1 LTQKARTLHNLCLTF
16 IMKSHKTPHPDGRQ
30 SQVRQP
36 HFWQKRQAKVAFGG
50 AALIAALLVA
60 APVYAQS
67 PQPGDIGAVSKQ
79 LSLAINLLWM
89 MIAAFMVFLMQV
101 GFALVEAG
109 FTRAKNVVHTMMMN
123 LVVFCIA
130 ALGYW
135 AVGFALQFGAINTE
149 WPGVTTPGAVPGPW
163 SHAPITLGDWSG
175 ILQTSLLKYG
185 EQFSFAGGAGFGLS
199 GMTLTAGVLVFFVFQ
214 MVFMD
219 TAATI
224 PTGAMAER
232 LKFSGFCLMA
242 LFISMFLY
250 PIVGSWVWG
259 GGWLQN
265 LGRVTGLGNGLVDFA
280 GSGVV
285 HMVGGS
291 LALAGAIMLGP
302 RRGRFNADGSVN
314 PMPGHNIPLGVVGSI
329 ILVFGWFG
337 FNAGSSY
344 GVTGAFGQLAANAA
358 LNSLLA
364 GAAGGVSGMVISW
377 LASPGRKPDVAF
389 TVNGMLGGL
398 VSVTTACAFVES
410 GAAVLIGIVAGV
422 IVYASTNWLERVGI
436 DDPVGAIPVHLFG
449 GIWGLLAVGVFG
461 AGLSITKGWN
471 GMDRPVTG
479 ILFGNNGQLV
489 MQLIGAASIFAAVFL
504 AGILFFWVLRVSDL
518 LRASEADETVGLDV
532 AEMGTA
538 GYNDEDATTA
548 NQPARNQDSQRA
560 AWSFLTENSRA
571 QLIPPALPMPRS
583 ADAASTRPSTSNGYV
598 PTSMR
603 ARSTEDVPA
612 SGPAMRDV
620 PVDGPGAPIG
630 MSKPVIN
637 EQPTNG
643 RADKNGNGRKSNN
656 KDKKS

>member
-1 LTQKARTLHNLCLTF
+1 MKAHPP
-16 IMKSHKTPHPDGRQ
+16 HTPNGRQ
-30 SQVRQP
+30 PGTGRT
-36 HFWQKRQAKVAFGG
+36 RRNTYIIGG
-50 AALIAALLVA
+50 AALIAALCMA
-60 APVYAQS
+60 APAYAQS
-67 PQPGDIGAVSKQ
+67 PQPTDAATVSRQ

-89 MIAAFMVFLMQV
+89 MIAAFMVFFMQV

-123 LVVFCIA
+123 LTVFCIA

-163 SHAPITLGDWSG
+163 SHAPITLGDWSN
-175 ILQTSLLKYG
+175 ILQTPLVRFG
-185 EQFSFAGGAGFGLS
+185 EQFSFAGGSGFGLS
-199 GMTLTAGVLVFFVFQ
+199 GLTLTAGVLVFFFFQ

-219 TAATI
+219 AAVTI

-232 LKFSGFCLMA
+232 FKFSGFCLMA
-242 LFISMFLY
+242 LFVSMFLY
-250 PIVGSWVWG
+250 PVVGSWIWG

-265 LGRVTGLGNGLVDFA
+265 FGRVTGLGNGLVDFA

-314 PMPGHNIPLGVVGSI
+314 PMPGHNIPLGVIGGL

-364 GAAGGVSGMVISW
+364 GAAGGISGLIASW
-377 LASPGRKPDVAF
+377 LLGASRKPDVTF
-389 TVNGMLGGL
+389 TVNGMLGGM
-398 VSVTTACAFVES
+398 VAITTACAFVES
-410 GAAVLIGIVAGV
+410 GAAVLIGLIAGV
-422 IVYASTNWLERVGI
+422 IVFASTNWLERVGI
-436 DDPVGAIPVHLFG
+436 DDPVGAIPVHLFSG
-449 GIWGLLAVGVFG
+449 VWGLIAVGVFG

-489 MQLIGAASIFAAVFL
+489 MQLIGAASVFVTVFVI
-504 AGILFFWVLRVSDL
+504 GIIFFWILRVSDL
-518 LRASEADETVGLDV
+518 LRSTEADEAVGLDV
-532 AEMGTA
+532 SEMGAA
-538 GYNDEDATTA
+538 GYNDEEVASTTG
-548 NQPARNQDSQRA
+548 PSRNQDAQRS
-560 AWSFLTENSRA
+560 AWAFLTENGRA
-571 QLIPPALPMPRS
+571 LLIPPALPRGGE
-583 ADAASTRPSTSNGYV
+583 AAGGRAYASNGYV
-598 PTSMR
+598 PTSVR
-603 ARSTEDVPA
+603 ARAA
-612 SGPAMRDV
+612 SDASASDDGPANPQAADAGDSASD
-620 PVDGPGAPIG
+620 PAIG
-630 MSKPVIN
+630 
-637 EQPTNG
+637 QPSANG
-643 RADKNGNGRKSNN
+643 RADKYGGGNTRKQRG
-656 KDKKS
+656 K